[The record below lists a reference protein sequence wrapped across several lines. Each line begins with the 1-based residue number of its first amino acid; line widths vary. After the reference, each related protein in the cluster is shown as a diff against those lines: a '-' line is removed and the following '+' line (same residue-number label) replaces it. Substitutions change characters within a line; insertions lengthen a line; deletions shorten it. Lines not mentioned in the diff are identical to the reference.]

1 MSKLSETF
9 QHGLVA
15 RIHPWNQGSNKTLTG
30 TSYKNGSLSKNVM
43 KEDERVLKQLFHY
56 EIL

>member
-43 KEDERVLKQLFHY
+43 KEDERVLKQLFH
-56 EIL
+56 